1 MQLTE
6 GTITNVQTKIIE
18 LNVRMRY
25 LRHSIDAV
33 GIKVDENCAKLDND
47 EATDREQIVT
57 ETRNMQFQSDKWIKE
72 LEEIKLL
79 KTFYEDEL
87 EQEQEEPK
95 HG

>member
-25 LRHSIDAV
+25 LQHSIDAV
-33 GIKVDENCAKLDND
+33 GDKIKENCAKLDND
-47 EATDREQIVT
+47 EAADREQIVT
-57 ETRNMQFQSDKWIKE
+57 ESHNMQFQSDKWIKE

-79 KTFYEDEL
+79 KSYYEDEL
-87 EQEQEEPK
+87 KQEQKEN
-95 HG
+95 

>member
-18 LNVRMRY
+18 LNVRIRY
-25 LRHSIDAV
+25 LKHSIDAV

-47 EATDREQIVT
+47 AAEDRQRIID
-57 ETRNMQFQSDKWIKE
+57 ETRNMQFQSDKWVKE

-79 KTFYEDEL
+79 KSYYEDEL
-87 EQEQEEPK
+87 KQEQKEN
-95 HG
+95 